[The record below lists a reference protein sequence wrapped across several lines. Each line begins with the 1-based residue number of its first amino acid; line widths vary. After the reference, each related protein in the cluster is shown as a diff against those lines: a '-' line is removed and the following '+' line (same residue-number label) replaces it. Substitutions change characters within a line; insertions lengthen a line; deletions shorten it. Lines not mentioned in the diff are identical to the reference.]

1 MTRLL
6 VCAALALEARAL
18 RHGLTAVPPS
28 GVDARVI
35 KTGMGPRRA
44 ARAGCLL
51 PPYDALAV
59 AGFGG
64 ALDAALRPGDVVVA
78 DEVRFGAHAHPCAS
92 ASLLA
97 RELTRA
103 GLRVRVGPLL
113 TIGHVVRETERRRL
127 AATRRPA
134 PVPGL
139 PLAPVPGPRGA
150 SSPGRDVALAVDME
164 AGPLAEAAGGRPV
177 AAVRVVVDGPGTP
190 LLGLATLRAGLTA
203 RRALRLVG
211 PALTRWARA
220 VEQAGTRP
228 GRAEDDIPIPPPGEV
243 LS

>member
-6 VCAALALEARAL
+6 ICAALALEARAL
-18 RHGLTAVPPS
+18 RHGLAAAPPA
-28 GVDARVI
+28 GVEARVI
-35 KTGMGPRRA
+35 RTGMGPRRA

-78 DEVRFGAHAHPCAS
+78 DEVRFGARAHPCAS

-97 RELTRA
+97 GELTRA

-127 AATRRPA
+127 AATRRP
-134 PVPGL
+134 G
-139 PLAPVPGPRGA
+139 PVPGPRGA

-164 AGPLAEAAGGRPV
+164 SGPLTEAAGGRPV

-203 RRALRLVG
+203 RRALRLAG

-220 VEQAGTRP
+220 VEQTGPRP
-228 GRAEDDIPIPPPGEV
+228 GRTEDDIRIPPPGEV